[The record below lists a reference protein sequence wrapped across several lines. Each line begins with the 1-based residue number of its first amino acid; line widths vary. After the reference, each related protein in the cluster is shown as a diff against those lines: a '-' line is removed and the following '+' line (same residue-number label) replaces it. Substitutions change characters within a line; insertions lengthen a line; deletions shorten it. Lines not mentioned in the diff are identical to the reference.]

1 MLTANLIR
9 WSGLIAILG
18 GVLFP
23 LAAIIHPNGE
33 DLAAVKM
40 PNWVPAHLLG
50 WVSVTLMHLG
60 IIGLYARQVEKA
72 GWLGL
77 VGFVL
82 AFVGGAFAGGV
93 QYMVATVIP
102 LIAAQA
108 PALFSQATTPPS
120 FAPPLLV
127 LGFVLG
133 HILFGLA
140 TVRAGV
146 LPRRSGFLVIIGVV
160 LFFLGEVSFLGQRLP
175 APALQQVFDMIRRLR
190 VIVLFGDAA
199 FGLGLAWMGYALWSE
214 KRELA
219 KTPAIAPWA
228 IAK

>member
-1 MLTANLIR
+1 MSTANLIR

-33 DLAAVKM
+33 DLAAVQM
-40 PNWVPAHLLG
+40 PSYVPAHLLG

-60 IIGLYARQVEKA
+60 LIGLYVRQVEKA

-82 AFVGGAFAGGV
+82 AFVGGVFAAGI

-102 LIAAQA
+102 VIAAQA
-108 PALFSQATTPPS
+108 PALFDQATTPPA

-127 LGFVLG
+127 VGFVLG

-140 TVRAGV
+140 TMRAGV
-146 LPRRSGFLVIIGVV
+146 LPRWSGLLVIIGVV
-160 LFFLGEVSFLGQRLP
+160 LFFLGEVSFLGQRLR
-175 APALQQVFDMIRRLR
+175 APALQQVFDLIRRLR
-190 VIVLFGDAA
+190 VIILFGDAA
-199 FGLGLAWMGYALWSE
+199 FGLGLTWMGYALWSE
-214 KRELA
+214 KR
-219 KTPAIAPWA
+219 AIAR
-228 IAK
+228 

>member
-1 MLTANLIR
+1 M
-9 WSGLIAILG
+9 AIFG

-33 DLAAVKM
+33 DLAAVNM

-50 WVSVTLMHLG
+50 LASVTLIHLG
-60 IIGLYARQVEKA
+60 LIGLYARQVEKA

-82 AFVGGAFAGGV
+82 AFVGGAFASTI
-93 QYMVATVIP
+93 QYVTSTVIP

-108 PALFSQATTPPS
+108 PELFDQAMTPPP
-120 FAPPLLV
+120 FAPPLFL
-127 LGFVLG
+127 LGFILG

-146 LPRRSGFLVIIGVV
+146 LPRWSGFLVIIGTVI
-160 LFFLGEVSFLGQRLP
+160 FFLGELLFLGQEIA
-175 APALQQVFDMIRRLR
+175 APAVQQFFDIIRRLR
-190 VIVLFGDAA
+190 TVVILGDAA

-214 KRELA
+214 KRA
-219 KTPAIAPWA
+219 
-228 IAK
+228 